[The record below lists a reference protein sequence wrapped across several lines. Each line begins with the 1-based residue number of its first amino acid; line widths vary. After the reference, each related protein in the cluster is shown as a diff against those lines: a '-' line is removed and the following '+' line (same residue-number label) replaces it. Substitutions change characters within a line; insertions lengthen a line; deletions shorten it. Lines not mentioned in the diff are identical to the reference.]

1 MDNPQ
6 QAAACMSVNTM
17 TTKKHEVPQELLAG
31 LLANYKRPEDLIG
44 ENGLLKQL
52 TKLLVEKALDA
63 ELTEHLGHE
72 RHEAVANTGG
82 NTRNGKS
89 RKTLKGEFGELPIE
103 VPRDRQGTFEP
114 QLITKHQTRWAGF
127 DDKIISLYARGMT
140 VREIQSHL
148 EEMYGAEVSP
158 SLISSVTDAVADEVK
173 AWQARPLDAIYP
185 IVYMDCIHVKV
196 RDGAV
201 RVKAV
206 YLAIGITMNGE
217 KEVLGLWLAQTEG
230 AKFWLQVVTE
240 LRNRGVQDI
249 FIACVDGLK
258 GFPDAIEAV
267 YPKAV
272 VQLCIVHMVR
282 HSLNYVSWKRR
293 KEVAADLRR
302 IYTAAT
308 VEEAEMMLGEFEA
321 KWDAEYLPIGQSW
334 RRNWERLTPFFDYPP
349 EIRKVIYTTNAIES
363 VNMSLRKL
371 TKNRGS
377 FPSDEAL
384 TKLFYL
390 ALRNISQKWT
400 MPIRDWKA
408 ALTRFTIQFGD
419 RFSAN

>member
-1 MDNPQ
+1 MN
-6 QAAACMSVNTM
+6 
-17 TTKKHEVPQELLAG
+17 TKKHDVPDALLAS
-31 LLANYKRPEDLIG
+31 LLADYQKPEDLIG

-63 ELTEHLGHE
+63 EMAEHLGHGK
-72 RHEAVANTGG
+72 HEAVVNATG

-103 VPRDRQGTFEP
+103 IPRDRHGTFEP
-114 QLITKHQTRWAGF
+114 QLIPKHQTRWTGF
-127 DDKIISLYARGMT
+127 DDKVIALYARGMT

-148 EEMYGAEVSP
+148 EEIYGAEVSP
-158 SLISSVTDAVADEVK
+158 SLISSITDAVAEDVK
-173 AWQARPLDAIYP
+173 AWQARPLDPVYP
-185 IVYMDCIHVKV
+185 IIYLDCIHVKV
-196 RDGAV
+196 REGAV

-206 YLAIGITMNGE
+206 YLAIGVTLAGE
-217 KEVLGLWLAQTEG
+217 KEVLGMWLAQTEG

-258 GFPDAIEAV
+258 GFPEAIEAV
-267 YPKAV
+267 FPLAA

-293 KEVAADLRR
+293 PEVAADLKR
-302 IYTAAT
+302 IYQSATAD
-308 VEEAEMMLGEFEA
+308 EAEQRLGEFEA

-334 RRNWERLTPFFDYPP
+334 RRNWARLIPFFDYPP

-384 TKLFYL
+384 LKLFYL

-408 ALTRFTIQFGD
+408 ALSRFTIQFEE
-419 RFSAN
+419 RLPQL